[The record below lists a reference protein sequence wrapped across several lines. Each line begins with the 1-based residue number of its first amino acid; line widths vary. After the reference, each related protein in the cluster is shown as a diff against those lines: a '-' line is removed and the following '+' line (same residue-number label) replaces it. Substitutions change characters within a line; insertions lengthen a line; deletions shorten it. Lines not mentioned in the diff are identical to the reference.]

1 MFYFYYRSGG
11 EMLTKEKYGGH
22 TDGSHHDM
30 LLFQLYFWE
39 EESIGSLAFEFFFF
53 FLFLFLISTGV

>member
-1 MFYFYYRSGG
+1 
-11 EMLTKEKYGGH
+11 MLTKEKYGGH

-53 FLFLFLISTGV
+53 FPFLILNQYWSLN